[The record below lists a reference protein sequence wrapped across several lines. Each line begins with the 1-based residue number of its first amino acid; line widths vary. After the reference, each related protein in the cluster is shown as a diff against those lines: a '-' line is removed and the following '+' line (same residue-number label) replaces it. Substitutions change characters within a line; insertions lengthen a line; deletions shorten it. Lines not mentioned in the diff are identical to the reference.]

1 MEEFKPKLNNEF
13 SSFDFIDIKV
23 IVHKD
28 SGFINYSR
36 LCKDLKTTTV
46 QSCFK
51 KLINSNQKIWDII
64 MLYECKNELKYKPR
78 NIQTLVDLGIFK
90 IFINGVSPKYFGTY
104 GPSYLFN
111 YIVMNTNIGYYKY
124 INSNEFIGNLNNV
137 ELVKLEYEKQRLRLE
152 NEITQL
158 KSIIKKYNSSNL
170 TGLTGIEFGYE

>member
-1 MEEFKPKLNNEF
+1 MEEFKPKLNKQF
-13 SSFDFIDIKV
+13 SSFEFVDFNV
-23 IVHKD
+23 IVHKE

-51 KLINSNQKIWDII
+51 KIINSNQKIWDII
-64 MLYECKNELKYKPR
+64 MLYENKEELKYKPR

-111 YIVMNTNIGYYKY
+111 YVVMNTNIKYYKY
-124 INSNEFIGNLNNV
+124 INVNNI
-137 ELVKLEYEKQRLRLE
+137 EMLKSEQEKQISRLKK
-152 NEITQL
+152 EITQL
-158 KSIIKKYNSSNL
+158 KSIIEKYNSINS
-170 TGLTGIEFGYE
+170 TGIEFGYE

>member
-1 MEEFKPKLNNEF
+1 MEEFKPKLNKQF
-13 SSFDFIDIKV
+13 SSFEFVDFNV
-23 IVHKD
+23 IVHKE

-51 KLINSNQKIWDII
+51 KIINSNQKIWDII
-64 MLYECKNELKYKPR
+64 MLYENKEELKYKPR

-111 YIVMNTNIGYYKY
+111 YVVMNTNIKYYKY
-124 INSNEFIGNLNNV
+124 INVNNI
-137 ELVKLEYEKQRLRLE
+137 EMLKSEQEKQISRLK
-152 NEITQL
+152 NEIIQL
-158 KSIIKKYNSSNL
+158 KMIIEKYNSINS
-170 TGLTGIEFGYE
+170 TGIEFGYE

>member
-1 MEEFKPKLNNEF
+1 MEEFKPKLNKQF
-13 SSFDFIDIKV
+13 SSFEFADFDV
-23 IVHKD
+23 IVHKE

-51 KLINSNQKIWDII
+51 KIINSNQKIWDII
-64 MLYECKNELKYKPR
+64 MLYENKEELKYKPR

-111 YIVMNTNIGYYKY
+111 YVVMNTNIKYYKY
-124 INSNEFIGNLNNV
+124 INVNNI
-137 ELVKLEYEKQRLRLE
+137 EMLKSKQEKQISRLK

-158 KSIIKKYNSSNL
+158 KTIIEKYNSINS
-170 TGLTGIEFGYE
+170 TGIEFGYE